1 MLSMYAISRGTNK
14 LNLKTAKKPLI
25 SRPIFAR
32 LTQIWGPKRFSL
44 ILPLLNVAYSCK
56 LSLCAI
62 SRKINDPNSRKWR
75 KPHFGPDIGS
85 QDQNLGCIFFFFFF
99 KNLASLVTRYNDQLS
114 PCTISEQ
121 N

>member
-44 ILPLLNVAYSCK
+44 ILPLLNVAYSSYHCVQFQGK
-56 LSLCAI
+56 LMI
-62 SRKINDPNSRKWR
+62 QTQEN
-75 KPHFGPDIGS
+75 GE
-85 QDQNLGCIFFFFFF
+85 NLILGLI
-99 KNLASLVTRYNDQLS
+99 
-114 PCTISEQ
+114 
-121 N
+121 